1 MASTSSPR
9 SNRWA
14 ATAAGALLA
23 ILVVTILWFT
33 VYAPETV
40 PSHIGIDGTIDGRS
54 SKSSVLFIVVP
65 LSLLISGGLLLTP
78 LHEAIPLRA
87 WPAPFVFNGA
97 FWIAEGRS
105 DFLRKQLIEYLQI
118 LSGLS
123 SAFFS
128 STLWMSWLESTG
140 RPVPSPIPPIVFA
153 SLAAL
158 LGAATVRHYLRL
170 RPSEWSPDESTESD

>member
-23 ILVVTILWFT
+23 VLVVTILWFAA
-33 VYAPETV
+33 YAPETV

-54 SKSSVLFIVVP
+54 SKSGLLFVVGP
-65 LSLLISGGLLLTP
+65 LALLISGGLLLAP
-78 LHEAIPLRA
+78 LHEAIPLHA

-97 FWIAEGRS
+97 FWIAEDRT
-105 DFLRKQLIEYLQI
+105 DFLRKEMIEYLHI

-123 SAFFS
+123 SALFS
-128 STLWMSWLESTG
+128 SALWMSWFESTG
-140 RPVPSPIPPIVFA
+140 RTVPSTIPPMVFA

-158 LGAATVRHYLRL
+158 LAAATVRHYLRL